1 MAKTHSGGGRTPV
14 QQSTRTGSPAKGV
27 NPKVAAQIGA
37 SPPQAPQSAV
47 QGRPAPMP
55 VSGNVKLGNEVALNI
70 GRGGP
75 GTGRVVY
82 ARGTQGTH
90 GAVDPGQS
98 PASRGPTTVGS
109 KPMADPFMDR
119 GSKQ

>member
-1 MAKTHSGGGRTPV
+1 MAKTHSGGGKTPTK
-14 QQSTRTGSPAKGV
+14 QTTRLGSPASGV
-27 NPKVAAQIGA
+27 DPGAAARIGLKTA
-37 SPPQAPQSAV
+37 YDFGTAP
-47 QGRPAPMP
+47 QGRPTSIP
-55 VSGNVKLGNEVALNI
+55 LGNEVAKNV

-75 GTGRVVY
+75 GTGRVVH
-82 ARGTQGTH
+82 ARGSQGTH

-109 KPMADPFMDR
+109 KPMADPFIDR

>member
-1 MAKTHSGGGRTPV
+1 MAKTHAGGGRSPV

-27 NPKVAAQIGA
+27 SPSAASQIGLKLNR
-37 SPPQAPQSAV
+37 PGDRAPLYP
-47 QGRPAPMP
+47 GPGPA
-55 VSGNVKLGNEVALNI
+55 GGTIKLGNEKALEV

-75 GTGRVVY
+75 GVGRVIH
-82 ARGTQGTH
+82 ARGSQGTH

-119 GSKQ
+119 GRKQ